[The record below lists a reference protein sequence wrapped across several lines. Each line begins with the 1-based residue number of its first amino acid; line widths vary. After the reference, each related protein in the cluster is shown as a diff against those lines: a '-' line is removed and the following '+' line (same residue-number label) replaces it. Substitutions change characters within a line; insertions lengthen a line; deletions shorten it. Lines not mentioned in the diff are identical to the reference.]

1 MGGAVGKRPDHPNA
15 RAVDTSGKGMGMGA
29 GSYEIS
35 EQDKNFR
42 TLVYQKRRLSDTTLA
57 KVMSDPVV
65 STAFRAFLHG
75 EFGEQ
80 KLAFWVEQD
89 QYRQLPPGA
98 GTPLKDRQAAA
109 ERMYNR
115 YINASANS
123 TFDIELDTATRD
135 AIKTD
140 LLVKKGEER
149 DGETW
154 WRVTQTDGTTLERAF
169 LLAGAKT
176 FQNIK
181 FTYLPVF
188 LSSSHFESLRGN
200 EGYFKDIDDAVRKAG
215 DFLHDMKM
223 EFIMQHPLGQH
234 YLLNFVKSTTVLGG
248 KGSELVYLYMEL
260 EHFAAEAK
268 AADRSTRLGR
278 VAKRYAQLSSVPA
291 LSAVLQQYKD
301 KPEQFAEPPQ
311 NLLHE
316 AQQQVVAL
324 FDAIEKDFKQDS
336 LFKQMADSITTSS
349 VQDYSKVKKYSER
362 NRTKE
367 TIAMMNNFI
376 EARNLHDRKDEEL
389 TLDKVLATSQG
400 LCYFRKFAHQNFME
414 DSIEF
419 WDKVDKF
426 KQECAESPND
436 KALLRRSG
444 QPIVDMHLAPGSQM
458 VINVSHAMI
467 QETLDAFQND
477 KTLTVHIFDKAHAEV
492 FALMRNNLWKKF
504 QATPRFAYLQERAKE
519 KEILRET
526 QGRVGQTVLA
536 G

>member
-1 MGGAVGKRPDHPNA
+1 MGGAVSKRPDSGDA
-15 RAVDTSGKGMGMGA
+15 RAADMSAKGMGMGA
-29 GSYEIS
+29 GSYMLS
-35 EQDKNFR
+35 DKDKNFR

-57 KVMSDPVV
+57 KVMLDPVV

-80 KLAFWVEQD
+80 KLAFWMEQD
-89 QYRQLPPGA
+89 QFRQLPPGA
-98 GTPLKDRQAAA
+98 GTPLKDRQAVA

-123 TFDIELDTATRD
+123 SFDVELDSATRES
-135 AIKTD
+135 IKED
-140 LLVKKGEER
+140 LVVKKGEER

-154 WRVTQTDGTTLERAF
+154 WRVTQTDSAKLERAF

-200 EGYFKDIDDAVRKAG
+200 EGYFKDVDDAVRKAG
-215 DFLHDMKM
+215 DFLLDMKM
-223 EFIMQHPLGQH
+223 EFILQHPLGQH
-234 YLLNFVKSTTVLGG
+234 YLLNFVKTAAVLGG
-248 KGSELVYLYMEL
+248 KGPELVYLYMEL
-260 EHFAAEAK
+260 EHFAAEPK
-268 AADRSTRLGR
+268 AADRSARMGR
-278 VAKRYAQLSSVPA
+278 VARRYAQLNGVPA
-291 LSAVLQQYKD
+291 LSALLQQHKE
-301 KPEQFAEPPQ
+301 KPELFAEPPQ

-324 FDAIEKDFKQDS
+324 FETIDKEFKQDS

-367 TIAMMNNFI
+367 TISMMNNFI
-376 EARNLHDRKDEEL
+376 EARNLHDRKDDEL

-400 LCYFRKFAHQNFME
+400 LCFFRKFAHQNFME

-426 KQECAESPND
+426 KQETEDSPND
-436 KALLRRSG
+436 KALLRRLG
-444 QPIVDMHLAPGSQM
+444 QPIVDAHLAPGSPM

-467 QETLDAFQND
+467 QETLDKFKSDA
-477 KTLTVHIFDKAHAEV
+477 TLTVHTFDKAKSEV
-492 FALMRNNLWKKF
+492 FSLMRNNLWKKF
-504 QATPRFAYLQERAKE
+504 EATPRFAYLQERAKE
-519 KEILRET
+519 KEVLRDT

-536 G
+536 